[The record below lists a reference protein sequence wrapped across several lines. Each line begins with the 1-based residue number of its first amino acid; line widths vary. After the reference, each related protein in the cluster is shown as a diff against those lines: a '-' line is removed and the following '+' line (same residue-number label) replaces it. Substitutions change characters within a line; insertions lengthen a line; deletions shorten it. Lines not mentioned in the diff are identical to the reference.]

1 MKQLFK
7 YIRPHWV
14 AAILAPLFMILEVSM
29 DLLQP
34 LFMATIIDDGIMG
47 GSQSH
52 IIQTG
57 LYMIVAALIGLVGG
71 VGCTIF
77 ASYASMRFG
86 QDLRQDVFHQ
96 VQKFSFRNIDQLE
109 AGSLIT
115 RLTNDIVQLQNV
127 VQMLLRVLVRSPLLM
142 IGSIV
147 MTIFISPKLAI
158 IVAIS
163 VPILFIVMF
172 YIIRGTLPLF
182 TKVQSRLDRLN
193 TVLQEN
199 LAGMR
204 VSKAFVRRQYE
215 KNRFAKANDDLT
227 TQSVKAQRLV
237 SINAP
242 ILSMILNVS
251 VIAVLLLGGKD
262 VINNTFEVGN
272 LVAFINYVTQ
282 VLFAVSSVAMHLVR
296 VSSAKISADRVL
308 EVLNTESDLRE
319 NTKQD
324 RKIIGQVEYHNVSF
338 RYRSDQ
344 VSDTLR
350 HIDFKVEAGQKIA
363 IIGATGSG
371 KSTLLQLIPRLYDV
385 SEGQI
390 LIDGIDVKQ
399 YSFASLRTQTAM
411 VLQETILF
419 SGTIRENICYGKPEA
434 SEQEMIAAAV
444 ASQADDFIV
453 AMKDR
458 YDTVIGQRG
467 INLSGGQKQ
476 RISIARA
483 LLMKPSILLLDDSTS
498 AIDTRTEGYIQAALR
513 ELMQGRTTFIVAQKI
528 SSVIDADQIFV
539 MEHGEII
546 AQGNHKQLIVHSPQ
560 YREIYQSQLGQEEV
574 NYE

>member
-1 MKQLFK
+1 
-7 YIRPHWV
+7 
-14 AAILAPLFMILEVSM
+14 
-29 DLLQP
+29 
-34 LFMATIIDDGIMG
+34 
-47 GSQSH
+47 
-52 IIQTG
+52 
-57 LYMIVAALIGLVGG
+57 
-71 VGCTIF
+71 

-86 QDLRQDVFHQ
+86 QDLRQDVFHHI
-96 VQKFSFRNIDQLE
+96 QKFSFRNIDQLE

-172 YIIRGTLPLF
+172 FIIRGTLPLF
-182 TKVQSRLDRLN
+182 TKVQMRLDRIN

-215 KNRFAKANDDLT
+215 KDRFGKANDDFT
-227 TQSVKAQRLV
+227 THSVKAQRLV

-262 VINNTFEVGN
+262 VINDSFEVGS

-308 EVLNTESDLRE
+308 EVLNTESDLVE
-319 NTKQD
+319 NTTQD
-324 RKIIGQVEYHNVSF
+324 RKIIGQVEYNNVSF

-344 VSDTLR
+344 ISDTLR
-350 HIDFKVEAGQKIA
+350 HINCKVEAGQKIA

-399 YSFASLRTQTAM
+399 YSFASLRSQTAM

-419 SGTIRENICYGKPEA
+419 SGTIRENICYGRPEA
-434 SEQEMIAAAV
+434 SEQEIIDAAMA
-444 ASQADDFIV
+444 AQADEFIV
-453 AMKDR
+453 TMKDG
-458 YDTVIGQRG
+458 YDTLIGQRG
-467 INLSGGQKQ
+467 VNLSGGQKQ

-483 LLMKPSILLLDDSTS
+483 LLMKPAILLLDDSTS

-513 ELMQGRTTFIVAQKI
+513 QLMQGRTTFIVAQKI

-546 AQGNHKQLIVHSPQ
+546 AQGKHEQLFIHSPQ

-574 NYE
+574 SYE

>member
-1 MKQLFK
+1 MKKLLK

-34 LFMATIIDDGIMG
+34 LFMATIIDDGIIA
-47 GSQSH
+47 GSQSL
-52 IIQTG
+52 ILQTG
-57 LYMIVAALIGLVGG
+57 LYMIGAAIIGLIGG

-86 QDLRQDVFHQ
+86 QDLREDVFHH

-109 AGSLIT
+109 TGSLIT

-172 YIIRGTLPLF
+172 FIIRRTLPLF

-199 LAGMR
+199 LSGMR
-204 VSKAFVRRQYE
+204 ISKAFVRRQYE
-215 KNRFAKANDDLT
+215 KDRFGQANDDLT

-237 SINAP
+237 SINGP

-262 VINNTFEVGN
+262 VINDSFEVGS

-308 EVLNTESDLRE
+308 EVLNTESDLIE
-319 NTKQD
+319 HTKLD
-324 RKIIGQVEYHNVSF
+324 RKISGQVEYHNVSF
-338 RYRSDQ
+338 RYRADQ

-350 HIDFKVEAGQKIA
+350 NINFKVEAGQKIA

-390 LIDGIDVKQ
+390 LIDGIDVKK
-399 YSFASLRTQTAM
+399 YSFAALRSQTAM

-419 SGTIRENICYGKPEA
+419 SGSIRENICYGRPDA
-434 SEQEMIAAAV
+434 SKQEIIAAAI
-444 ASQADDFIV
+444 AAQADEFIV
-453 AMKDR
+453 AMKDG

-483 LLMKPSILLLDDSTS
+483 LLMKPAILLLDDSTS
-498 AIDTRTEGYIQAALR
+498 AIDTRTEGYIQVALR
-513 ELMQGRTTFIVAQKI
+513 KLMQGRTTFIVAQKI

-546 AQGNHKQLIVHSPQ
+546 AQGNHEQLKVHSPQ

-574 NYE
+574 SYE

>member
-14 AAILAPLFMILEVSM
+14 AAILAPSFMILEVSM

-34 LFMATIIDDGIMG
+34 LFMATIIDHGIMA

-52 IIQTG
+52 ILQTG
-57 LYMIVAALIGLVGG
+57 LYMIAAAIIGLLGG

-86 QDLRQDVFHQ
+86 QDLRQDVFHH
-96 VQKFSFRNIDQLE
+96 VQNFSFRNIDQLE

-147 MTIFISPKLAI
+147 MTVFISPKLAI

-172 YIIRGTLPLF
+172 FIIRGTLPLF
-182 TKVQSRLDRLN
+182 TKAQSRLDRIN

-215 KNRFAKANDDLT
+215 KDRFGKANNDFT

-251 VIAVLLLGGKD
+251 IIAVLLLGGKD
-262 VINNTFEVGN
+262 VINESFEVGS

-308 EVLNTESDLRE
+308 EVLNTESDLIE
-319 NTKQD
+319 TSMQD
-324 RKIIGQVEYHNVSF
+324 REILGQVEYYNVSF

-350 HIDFKVEAGQKIA
+350 HINFKVEAGQKIA

-399 YSFASLRTQTAM
+399 YSFASLRSQTAM

-419 SGTIRENICYGKPEA
+419 SGTIRENICYGRPKV
-434 SEQEMIAAAV
+434 SEQEMIAAAM
-444 ASQADDFIV
+444 AAQADEFIV
-453 AMKDR
+453 AMKDG

-467 INLSGGQKQ
+467 VNLSGGQKQ

-483 LLMKPSILLLDDSTS
+483 LLMKPAILLLDDSTS
-498 AIDTRTEGYIQAALR
+498 AIDTRTEGYIQTALR
-513 ELMQGRTTFIVAQKI
+513 QLMHGRTTFIVAQKI
-528 SSVIDADQIFV
+528 SSVIDADLILI
-539 MEHGEII
+539 MEHGEIV
-546 AQGNHKQLIVHSPQ
+546 AQGKHEQLIVHSPQ

-574 NYE
+574 SYE

>member
-1 MKQLFK
+1 MKKLLK

-34 LFMATIIDDGIMG
+34 LFMATIIDDGIMA

-52 IIQTG
+52 ILQTG
-57 LYMIVAALIGLVGG
+57 LYMIGAAIIGLIGG

-86 QDLRQDVFHQ
+86 QDLREDVFHH

-109 AGSLIT
+109 TGSLIT

-172 YIIRGTLPLF
+172 FIIRGTLPLF

-199 LAGMR
+199 LSGMR
-204 VSKAFVRRQYE
+204 ISKAFVRRQYE
-215 KNRFAKANDDLT
+215 KDRFGQANDDLT

-237 SINAP
+237 SINGP

-262 VINNTFEVGN
+262 VINDSFEVGS

-296 VSSAKISADRVL
+296 VSSAKVSADRVL
-308 EVLNTESDLRE
+308 EVLNTESDLIE
-319 NTKQD
+319 HTKLD
-324 RKIIGQVEYHNVSF
+324 RKIFGQVEYHNVSF
-338 RYRSDQ
+338 RYRADQ

-350 HIDFKVEAGQKIA
+350 NINFKVEAGHKIA

-390 LIDGIDVKQ
+390 LIDGIDLKQ
-399 YSFASLRTQTAM
+399 YSFAALRSQTAM

-419 SGTIRENICYGKPEA
+419 SGSIRENICYGRPDA
-434 SEQEMIAAAV
+434 SKQEIIAAAI
-444 ASQADDFIV
+444 AAQADEFIV
-453 AMKDR
+453 AMKDG

-483 LLMKPSILLLDDSTS
+483 LLMKPAILLLDDSTS
-498 AIDTRTEGYIQAALR
+498 AIDTRTEGYIQVALR
-513 ELMQGRTTFIVAQKI
+513 KLMQGRTTFIVAQKI

-546 AQGNHKQLIVHSPQ
+546 AQGNHEQLIVHSPQ

-574 NYE
+574 SYE

>member
-1 MKQLFK
+1 MKKLLK

-34 LFMATIIDDGIMG
+34 LFMATIIDDGIMA

-52 IIQTG
+52 ILQTG
-57 LYMIVAALIGLVGG
+57 LYMIGAAIIGLIGG

-86 QDLRQDVFHQ
+86 QDLREDVFHH

-109 AGSLIT
+109 TGSLIT

-172 YIIRGTLPLF
+172 FIIRGTLPLF

-199 LAGMR
+199 LSGMR
-204 VSKAFVRRQYE
+204 ISKAFVRRQYE
-215 KNRFAKANDDLT
+215 KDRFGQANDDLT

-237 SINAP
+237 SINGP

-262 VINNTFEVGN
+262 VINDSFEVGS

-296 VSSAKISADRVL
+296 VSSAKVSADRVL
-308 EVLNTESDLRE
+308 EVLNTESDLIE
-319 NTKQD
+319 HTKLD
-324 RKIIGQVEYHNVSF
+324 RKIFGQVEYHNVSF
-338 RYRSDQ
+338 RYRADQ

-350 HIDFKVEAGQKIA
+350 NINFKVEAGHKIA

-390 LIDGIDVKQ
+390 IIDGIDLKQ
-399 YSFASLRTQTAM
+399 YSFAALRSQTAM

-419 SGTIRENICYGKPEA
+419 SGSIRENICYGRPDA
-434 SEQEMIAAAV
+434 SKQEIIAAAI
-444 ASQADDFIV
+444 AAQADEFIV
-453 AMKDR
+453 AMKDG

-483 LLMKPSILLLDDSTS
+483 LLMKPAILLLDDSTS
-498 AIDTRTEGYIQAALR
+498 AIDTRTEGYIQVALR
-513 ELMQGRTTFIVAQKI
+513 KLMQGRTTFIVAQKI

-546 AQGNHKQLIVHSPQ
+546 AQGNHEQLIVHSPQ

-574 NYE
+574 SYE